1 MGSKKKRDSKV
12 TVESRTEAVQPIK
25 TDMSKYARAY
35 SNKSKINYA
44 DLKLVRPAQTKSP
57 ESSEPEKINKQESK
71 SQEAGADKKTKKT
84 KDRKNKKTKPE
95 KEQNNKS
102 GTAKSNDTGRKSEA
116 NSSGMT
122 AEERYS
128 NALGKEDHY
137 SSAVEKY
144 YLKYPDKKR
153 PKKSAASRRVQEQQ
167 KKKKKR
173 SSNSGAAGNSKR
185 SMAEIAVKNK
195 GTSSVKEHAR
205 AARNAKARG
214 VISPTVANRTFYR
227 HKKKRSGAL
236 NVLMITLLLVF
247 LASVGVTVFFN
258 VRTIT
263 VKGENPYGDARIKS
277 VCSIRKGSNILFL
290 SADEIEKKVEKE
302 LPYISECQIE
312 RKLPSSVVINVKKA
326 DVLGV
331 AQSSTGHWSVISTDG
346 KLLESSESKADTSEE
361 NQAETP
367 PATPDYNSASEIA
380 ESRKLPLLLGL
391 DIMLNRKD
399 GFITDEKQLGYIGKF
414 TLIKKAFE
422 NQKMKLTAIKYGDR
436 DYEAVYD
443 NRITVIFGKEID
455 AKTIA
460 FRLKEMYAL
469 IHEEGY
475 ISENS
480 RGELRFSKN
489 NVFFRPEY
497 EVSEE
502 EVERIREERR
512 KTNRDRLYEIAE
524 IFMTTGEDWFN
535 GKLVTE
541 E

>member
-57 ESSEPEKINKQESK
+57 ESSEPKKINKQESK

-102 GTAKSNDTGRKSEA
+102 GAAKNNDTGRKSEA

-214 VISPTVANRTFYR
+214 VISPTVANRSFYR

-331 AQSSTGHWSVISTDG
+331 AQSSTGNWSVISTDG
-346 KLLESSESKADTSEE
+346 KLLESSENKTYVSEKD
-361 NQAETP
+361 QTETP
-367 PATPDYNSASEIA
+367 PSTPDYNSASEIA
-380 ESRKLPLLLGL
+380 ESRKLPLLTGL

-399 GFITDEKQLGYIGKF
+399 GFITDEKQIGYIRNF
-414 TLIKKAFE
+414 TVIKKAFE
-422 NQKMKLTAIKYGDR
+422 TQKMKLTAMKYGDR
-436 DYEAVYD
+436 GYEAVYD
-443 NRITVIFGKEID
+443 KRITVIFGKEID

-460 FRLKEMYAL
+460 FHLKEMYAL
-469 IHEEGY
+469 IYEEGFL
-475 ISENS
+475 SETS
-480 RGELRFSKN
+480 RGELKFSKN

-497 EVSEE
+497 EISEE
-502 EVERIREERR
+502 EVERIREQRR
-512 KTNRDRLYEIAE
+512 ETNRRRLYELAE
-524 IFMTTGEDWFN
+524 IFMTTGDDWFK
-535 GKLVTE
+535 GKIKTE
-541 E
+541 

>member
-57 ESSEPEKINKQESK
+57 ESSEPKKINKQESK

-102 GTAKSNDTGRKSEA
+102 GAAKNNDTGRKSEA

-331 AQSSTGHWSVISTDG
+331 AQSSTGNWSVISTDG
-346 KLLESSESKADTSEE
+346 KLLESSENKTYVSEKD
-361 NQAETP
+361 QTETP
-367 PATPDYNSASEIA
+367 PSTPDYNSASEIA
-380 ESRKLPLLLGL
+380 ESRKLPLLTGL

-399 GFITDEKQLGYIGKF
+399 GFITDEKQIGYIRNF
-414 TLIKKAFE
+414 TVIKKAFE
-422 NQKMKLTAIKYGDR
+422 TQKMKLTAMKYGDR
-436 DYEAVYD
+436 GYEAVYD
-443 NRITVIFGKEID
+443 KRITVIFGKEID

-460 FRLKEMYAL
+460 FHLKEMYAL
-469 IHEEGY
+469 IYEEGFL
-475 ISENS
+475 SETS
-480 RGELRFSKN
+480 RGELKFSKN

-497 EVSEE
+497 EISEE
-502 EVERIREERR
+502 EVERIREQRR
-512 KTNRDRLYEIAE
+512 ETNRRRLYELAE
-524 IFMTTGEDWFN
+524 IFMTTGDDWFK
-535 GKLVTE
+535 GKIKTE
-541 E
+541 

>member
-1 MGSKKKRDSKV
+1 M
-12 TVESRTEAVQPIK
+12 
-25 TDMSKYARAY
+25 
-35 SNKSKINYA
+35 
-44 DLKLVRPAQTKSP
+44 LSP
-57 ESSEPEKINKQESK
+57 
-71 SQEAGADKKTKKT
+71 

-102 GTAKSNDTGRKSEA
+102 GAAKNNDTGRKSEA

-277 VCSIRKGSNILFL
+277 VRRSPLDRRWLLFL
-290 SADEIEKKVEKE
+290 
-302 LPYISECQIE
+302 P
-312 RKLPSSVVINVKKA
+312 
-326 DVLGV
+326 
-331 AQSSTGHWSVISTDG
+331 T
-346 KLLESSESKADTSEE
+346 
-361 NQAETP
+361 
-367 PATPDYNSASEIA
+367 
-380 ESRKLPLLLGL
+380 
-391 DIMLNRKD
+391 
-399 GFITDEKQLGYIGKF
+399 F
-414 TLIKKAFE
+414 
-422 NQKMKLTAIKYGDR
+422 
-436 DYEAVYD
+436 
-443 NRITVIFGKEID
+443 
-455 AKTIA
+455 
-460 FRLKEMYAL
+460 
-469 IHEEGY
+469 
-475 ISENS
+475 
-480 RGELRFSKN
+480 
-489 NVFFRPEY
+489 
-497 EVSEE
+497 
-502 EVERIREERR
+502 
-512 KTNRDRLYEIAE
+512 
-524 IFMTTGEDWFN
+524 
-535 GKLVTE
+535 
-541 E
+541 

>member
-1 MGSKKKRDSKV
+1 
-12 TVESRTEAVQPIK
+12 
-25 TDMSKYARAY
+25 
-35 SNKSKINYA
+35 
-44 DLKLVRPAQTKSP
+44 
-57 ESSEPEKINKQESK
+57 
-71 SQEAGADKKTKKT
+71 
-84 KDRKNKKTKPE
+84 
-95 KEQNNKS
+95 
-102 GTAKSNDTGRKSEA
+102 
-116 NSSGMT
+116 
-122 AEERYS
+122 
-128 NALGKEDHY
+128 
-137 SSAVEKY
+137 
-144 YLKYPDKKR
+144 
-153 PKKSAASRRVQEQQ
+153 
-167 KKKKKR
+167 
-173 SSNSGAAGNSKR
+173 
-185 SMAEIAVKNK
+185 
-195 GTSSVKEHAR
+195 
-205 AARNAKARG
+205 
-214 VISPTVANRTFYR
+214 
-227 HKKKRSGAL
+227 
-236 NVLMITLLLVF
+236 MITLLLVF

-302 LPYISECQIE
+302 LPYSSECQIE

-399 GFITDEKQLGYIGKF
+399 GFITDEKQLGYIRKF

-502 EVERIREERR
+502 EVERIREQRR
-512 KTNRDRLYEIAE
+512 ETNRKRLYDLAE
-524 IFMTTGEDWFN
+524 IFMTTGDDWFK
-535 GKLVTE
+535 GKIKIE
-541 E
+541 

>member
-57 ESSEPEKINKQESK
+57 ESSEPKKINKQESK

-102 GTAKSNDTGRKSEA
+102 GAAKNNDTGRKSEA

-326 DVLGV
+326 DV
-331 AQSSTGHWSVISTDG
+331 
-346 KLLESSESKADTSEE
+346 KL
-361 NQAETP
+361 
-367 PATPDYNSASEIA
+367 
-380 ESRKLPLLLGL
+380 
-391 DIMLNRKD
+391 
-399 GFITDEKQLGYIGKF
+399 
-414 TLIKKAFE
+414 
-422 NQKMKLTAIKYGDR
+422 
-436 DYEAVYD
+436 
-443 NRITVIFGKEID
+443 
-455 AKTIA
+455 
-460 FRLKEMYAL
+460 
-469 IHEEGY
+469 
-475 ISENS
+475 
-480 RGELRFSKN
+480 
-489 NVFFRPEY
+489 
-497 EVSEE
+497 
-502 EVERIREERR
+502 
-512 KTNRDRLYEIAE
+512 
-524 IFMTTGEDWFN
+524 
-535 GKLVTE
+535 
-541 E
+541 

>member
-44 DLKLVRPAQTKSP
+44 ELKLVRPAQTKLS
-57 ESSEPEKINKQESK
+57 ESSEPKKTNKQESK
-71 SQEAGADKKTKKT
+71 SQEAIADKKTKKP
-84 KDRKNKKTKPE
+84 KNRKTKKTKSV

-214 VISPTVANRTFYR
+214 VISPTVANRSFYR

-331 AQSSTGHWSVISTDG
+331 AQSSTGNWSVISTDG
-346 KLLESSESKADTSEE
+346 KLLESSENKTYVSEKD
-361 NQAETP
+361 QTETP
-367 PATPDYNSASEIA
+367 PSTPDYNSASEIA
-380 ESRKLPLLLGL
+380 
-391 DIMLNRKD
+391 
-399 GFITDEKQLGYIGKF
+399 
-414 TLIKKAFE
+414 A
-422 NQKMKLTAIKYGDR
+422 
-436 DYEAVYD
+436 
-443 NRITVIFGKEID
+443 
-455 AKTIA
+455 
-460 FRLKEMYAL
+460 
-469 IHEEGY
+469 H
-475 ISENS
+475 
-480 RGELRFSKN
+480 
-489 NVFFRPEY
+489 
-497 EVSEE
+497 VS
-502 EVERIREERR
+502 
-512 KTNRDRLYEIAE
+512 A
-524 IFMTTGEDWFN
+524 
-535 GKLVTE
+535 
-541 E
+541 

>member
-57 ESSEPEKINKQESK
+57 ESSEPKKINKQESK

-102 GTAKSNDTGRKSEA
+102 GAAKNNDTGRKSEA

-185 SMAEIAVKNK
+185 SMAEIAVKNT

-331 AQSSTGHWSVISTDG
+331 AQSSTGNWSVISTDG
-346 KLLESSESKADTSEE
+346 KLLESSENKTYVSEKD
-361 NQAETP
+361 QTETP
-367 PATPDYNSASEIA
+367 PSTPDYNSASEIA
-380 ESRKLPLLLGL
+380 ESRKLPLLTGL

-399 GFITDEKQLGYIGKF
+399 GFITDEKQIGYIRNF
-414 TLIKKAFE
+414 TVIKKAFE
-422 NQKMKLTAIKYGDR
+422 TQKMKLTAMKYGDR
-436 DYEAVYD
+436 GYEAVYD
-443 NRITVIFGKEID
+443 KRITVIFGKEID

-460 FRLKEMYAL
+460 FHLKEMYAL
-469 IHEEGY
+469 IYEEGFL
-475 ISENS
+475 SETS
-480 RGELRFSKN
+480 RGELKFSKN

-497 EVSEE
+497 EISEE
-502 EVERIREERR
+502 EVERIREQRR
-512 KTNRDRLYEIAE
+512 ETNRRRLYELAE
-524 IFMTTGEDWFN
+524 IFMTTGDDWFK
-535 GKLVTE
+535 GKIKTE
-541 E
+541 

>member
-102 GTAKSNDTGRKSEA
+102 GAAKNNDTGRKSEA

-502 EVERIREERR
+502 EVERIREQRR
-512 KTNRDRLYEIAE
+512 ETNRKRLYELAE
-524 IFMTTGEDWFN
+524 IFMTTGDDWFK
-535 GKLVTE
+535 GKIKIE
-541 E
+541 

>member
-57 ESSEPEKINKQESK
+57 ESSEPKKINKQESK

-102 GTAKSNDTGRKSEA
+102 GAAKNNDTGRKSEA

-214 VISPTVANRTFYR
+214 VISPTVANRSFYR

-331 AQSSTGHWSVISTDG
+331 AQSSTGNWSVISTDG
-346 KLLESSESKADTSEE
+346 KLLESSENKTYVSEKD
-361 NQAETP
+361 QTETP
-367 PATPDYNSASEIA
+367 PSTPDYNSASEIA
-380 ESRKLPLLLGL
+380 ESRKLPLLTGL

-399 GFITDEKQLGYIGKF
+399 GFITDEKQIGYIRNF
-414 TLIKKAFE
+414 TVIKKAFE
-422 NQKMKLTAIKYGDR
+422 TQKMKLTAMKYGDR
-436 DYEAVYD
+436 GYEAVYD
-443 NRITVIFGKEID
+443 KRITVIFGKEID

-460 FRLKEMYAL
+460 FHLKEMYAL
-469 IHEEGY
+469 IYEEGFL
-475 ISENS
+475 SETR
-480 RGELRFSKN
+480 RGELKFSKN

-497 EVSEE
+497 EISEE
-502 EVERIREERR
+502 EVERIREQRR
-512 KTNRDRLYEIAE
+512 ETNRRRLYELAE
-524 IFMTTGEDWFN
+524 IFMTTGDDWFK
-535 GKLVTE
+535 GKIKTE
-541 E
+541 